1 MLLALK
7 TRQIARNVMASTIKP
22 EFWSWENEYDNAQ
35 LITKRIVYAFH
46 LWIFR
51 MTAEGALM
59 SFLTF
64 LIGAPILA
72 MAIVM
77 MRKIHVKIS
86 RKNQYWSNRTQLNQ
100 DVKAKLKVLEDKMK
114 SQEAKMESRIE
125 KEVRQQLQNL

>member
-1 MLLALK
+1 
-7 TRQIARNVMASTIKP
+7 MASTIKP
-22 EFWSWENEYDNAQ
+22 EFWSSENEYDNAQ